1 MSFFFNN
8 FPGFGGDDDD
18 DGFSG
23 FPGGFGK
30 PKPKKDVDTTKY
42 YKVLGVDKN
51 CSQDDIKRAYK
62 KLVRTKHPDKGGNE
76 KEFQE
81 IQVAYNT
88 LSDEDKRKVYDE
100 YGEEGIKEGMDGK
113 GPSDIFDFFTGGRGG
128 RNAKRKTKSVLQQ
141 MEVSL
146 EYIYVGKEKYLEIN
160 RYRICPKCKGNGSK
174 DPNANTKC
182 TGCNGRGVK
191 MVVQRMGNTILQSQ
205 QACPDCRGE
214 GYVIKE
220 HDKCTQCKG
229 NKVNKESKMIKILLD
244 KGAPD
249 GKRYTFEGESDEM
262 PGYEPGDVI
271 IEIKIKKHKLFERA
285 GADLTYTAD
294 ISLLEAL
301 TGFQLL
307 ITHLDGRKVLIKSKP
322 GEIIKPGVMKTV
334 KDCGMPFFDHPTNFG
349 NLYIKFNIKFPKSL
363 QENQKKALQQ
373 LFPKI
378 VMQIK
383 DIDSIKEKY
392 NMTDYKESE
401 TNTFATGGNR
411 PEENEEENDGP
422 RPGGGVRC
430 ENQ

>member
-1 MSFFFNN
+1 MSFFFQ
-8 FPGFGGDDDD
+8 GFGDDDD
-18 DGFSG
+18 FGGFSG

-30 PKPKKDVDTTKY
+30 PKPKKDVDTTKF

-51 CSQDDIKRAYK
+51 ASQDEIRRAYR
-62 KLVRTKHPDKGGNE
+62 KLVKTKHPDKGGNQ

-88 LSDEDKRKVYDE
+88 LSDENKRKVYDE
-100 YGEEGIKEGMDGK
+100 YGEEGIKEGMDSND
-113 GPSDIFDFFTGGRGG
+113 GPSDIFDLFTNGGR
-128 RNAKRKTKSVLQQ
+128 RNVKKKTKSVLQT

-146 EYIYVGKEKYLEIN
+146 EDIYKGKEKYLEIN
-160 RYRICPKCKGNGSK
+160 RYRICHKCKGNGSK

-182 TGCNGRGVK
+182 TGCNGRGIK

-205 QACPDCRGE
+205 QHCPDCRGE
-214 GYVIKE
+214 GYVIKDS
-220 HDKCTQCKG
+220 DKCTICKG

-262 PGYEPGDVI
+262 PGYEPGDVV
-271 IEIKIKKHKLFERA
+271 IEIKIKKHNLFERS
-285 GADLTYTAD
+285 GADLTYVAD

-301 TGFQLL
+301 TGFELL

-334 KDCGMPFFDHPTNFG
+334 KECGMPFYEHPTNFG
-349 NLYIKFNIKFPKSL
+349 NLYIKFNIIFPKSL
-363 QENQKKALQQ
+363 KDNQKSALQQ
-373 LFPKI
+373 LFPKVVI
-378 VMQIK
+378 PIK

-392 NMTDYKESE
+392 NMTEYNESE
-401 TNTFATGGNR
+401 TNKFATGGNK
-411 PEENEEENDGP
+411 NEEDEEQNSGP
-422 RPGGGVRC
+422 RQNAVRC